1 MEKNAK
7 IKKGEEQSDKFHYRA
22 RSFRLSEETYAG
34 FMESFKASGKRS
46 WNLFFADINK
56 KILKKK

>member
-1 MEKNAK
+1 MEKSAK
-7 IKKGEEQSDKFHYRA
+7 TKKREEQSDKFHYRA

-34 FMESFKASGKRS
+34 FVESFKASGKRS

-56 KILKKK
+56 KIKRAK